1 MLLKIAKTTVLVA
14 VASVA
19 LNAASFNAQA
29 EKDRMAL
36 EKYTVAKFKN
46 PVEGKYTFFP
56 YSTDD
61 ELKKMRK
68 NVPAADFADGT
79 YAFDLIGKMSRDDQM
94 EMPPFDENIEK
105 GEAAYEAH
113 FTKCFPKADIL
124 GDYPKFDEKSGKVV
138 TLSEAIVACA
148 KDAKLPLGKKG
159 YNLKGGKTAN
169 LQAYMGSV
177 SADNE
182 KKIDIKISSAAA
194 AAAYEHGKK
203 EFYTQRG
210 YLELSCAECHVQ
222 GAGQRVRLQY
232 LSQTFGHTT
241 HFPVYRT
248 GKGKI
253 FTLEGRLGGCNRNM
267 GEKPHKAGSD
277 WSSDVLYFMSYMS
290 NGMAVSGSDV
300 RR

>member
-19 LNAASFNAQA
+19 LNAANFNAQA
-29 EKDRMAL
+29 EKDRMEL
-36 EKYTVAKFKN
+36 EKYTVAKFKDPMGN
-46 PVEGKYTFFP
+46 KYTHFP

-68 NVPAADFADGT
+68 DIPAADFAQGT
-79 YAFDLIGKMSRDDQM
+79 YAFDMIGKMSRDDQM
-94 EMPPFDENIEK
+94 EMPPFDENIEN

-124 GDYPKFDEKSGKVV
+124 GDYPKFDEKSKKVV
-138 TLSEAIVACA
+138 TLSEAIVDCA
-148 KDAKLPLGKKG
+148 KAAGLPTGKKG
-159 YNLKGGKTAN
+159 YNYKGGKTAA

-182 KKIDIKISSAAA
+182 KKFDIKISSADA
-194 AAAYEHGKK
+194 AAAYEKGKK

-248 GKGKI
+248 GKGKLY
-253 FTLEGRLGGCNRNM
+253 TLEGRLGGCVKNM
-267 GEKPHKAGSD
+267 GQKPAKPNAD

-290 NGMAVSGSDV
+290 NGMNINGSDV